1 MKQLLNNFKL
11 INSYVCDNNKIFPA
25 NKVLPTGTKELLL
38 DYSNP
43 ATQKIFTQSSDTTIL
58 PEIKIPI
65 GEKYIYVEVS
75 AEINLQTPGLEDQPS
90 FRLSIIDTTHK
101 GRNFL
106 FYTHHN
112 IVQMTK
118 GDYVEKKWNTT
129 TTNDLF
135 TIDEFKNY
143 RNKLFD
149 LSFYT
154 QVLPMNLLMRNLKV
168 KIFGVK

>member
-1 MKQLLNNFKL
+1 
-11 INSYVCDNNKIFPA
+11 
-25 NKVLPTGTKELLL
+25 
-38 DYSNP
+38 
-43 ATQKIFTQSSDTTIL
+43 
-58 PEIKIPI
+58 
-65 GEKYIYVEVS
+65 
-75 AEINLQTPGLEDQPS
+75 
-90 FRLSIIDTTHK
+90 
-101 GRNFL
+101 
-106 FYTHHN
+106 
-112 IVQMTK
+112 MTK

-154 QVLPMNLLMRNLKV
+154 QVLPMNLFIRNLKV